1 MEAPDGPPVVIGATD
16 TFYVQT
22 LGASTTDSEGR
33 TTRTPTETAIVGR
46 VDELSAR
53 DVEIA
58 AQNGQTHDVCCLA
71 DLDVVV
77 TDQAKIRVVTP
88 TRLAGTYQVDTVRTN
103 RRHLR
108 ILCSRTTVRA

>member
-1 MEAPDGPPVVIGATD
+1 MEAPDGPDVIGATD
-16 TFYVQT
+16 TYYLQT
-22 LGASTTDSEGR
+22 LGATTTDAEGR
-33 TTRTPTETAIVGR
+33 TTRVPTEVAVVGR

-58 AQNGQTHDVCCLA
+58 AQNGQTHDVCALA

-77 TDQAKIRVVTP
+77 NDRQRIRVVTP
-88 TRLAGTYQVDTVRTN
+88 TRLAGVYEIDTVRTT

-108 ILCSRTTVRA
+108 ILCSRTTVTD

>member
-1 MEAPDGPPVVIGATD
+1 MLGAVD
-16 TFYVQT
+16 TFYLVT
-22 LGASTTDSEGR
+22 LGASSVDSEGR
-33 TTRTPTETAIVGR
+33 VTRTPTEAAVVGR

-58 AQNGQTHDVCCLA
+58 AQNGQTHDVCALA

-77 TDQAKIRVVTP
+77 NDRARIRVVTP
-88 TRLAGTYQVDTVRTN
+88 TRLAGTYDIDTVRTT

-108 ILCSRTTVRA
+108 ILCSRTTVED